1 MPVLGN
7 AKVEEVGS
15 VEETRFFGVF
25 LSKPR
30 YRHKEFTKNNNNNNN
45 NKGLH

>member
-15 VEETRFFGVF
+15 VEETFGFLFFLFIF
-25 LSKPR
+25 LSKPPLQGTENSR
-30 YRHKEFTKNNNNNNN
+30 KNE
-45 NKGLH
+45 GLL

>member
-15 VEETRFFGVF
+15 VEETFGFLVFFVYFFEQTSATG
-25 LSKPR
+25 
-30 YRHKEFTKNNNNNNN
+30 HKEFTK
-45 NKGLH
+45 K

>member
-15 VEETRFFGVF
+15 VEETFGFFGFF
-25 LSKPR
+25 LANLATG
-30 YRHKEFTKNNNNNNN
+30 HKEFTKE
-45 NKGLH
+45 